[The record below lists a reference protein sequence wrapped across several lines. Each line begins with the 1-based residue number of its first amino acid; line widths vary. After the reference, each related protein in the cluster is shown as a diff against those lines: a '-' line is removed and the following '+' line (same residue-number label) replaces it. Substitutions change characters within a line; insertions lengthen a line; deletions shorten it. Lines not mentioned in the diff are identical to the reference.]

1 MKTEKKF
8 EYIMRNL
15 SKGEMM
21 TVMFWLAIRLA
32 GQEDDDLAFDEIIE
46 EANVHREQAGKS
58 KLTLD
63 EK

>member
-1 MKTEKKF
+1 MNTEKKF
-8 EYIMRNL
+8 EFIMRNL
-15 SKGEMM
+15 SKSEMM

-58 KLTLD
+58 KLSFD